1 MANQQGTIKK
11 IDRTNQVLALLGIL
25 LTVLYL
31 VKNAS
36 YLYSEIFRESVSF
49 DYRLVYIVGLLTYII
64 FLVAYLLF
72 MFKLRVP
79 ALIVAFLGIFQIIRR
94 IFSAVQAKNP
104 QPLSVVDMVF
114 CIAAAILL
122 ILLLAFR
129 KPQRL
134 LGWLLAIVTLAYVVY
149 GIVSNWAILLA
160 IIQSL
165 TIRGENLWNG
175 LINILNFFN
184 LYLLL
189 AVCFVLA
196 ALAESMRGRRSKAT
210 AER

>member
-1 MANQQGTIKK
+1 MANQQSTIKK

-114 CIAAAILL
+114 CIAALFCSSCCWPFVNRNACWAGCWPSSL
-122 ILLLAFR
+122 
-129 KPQRL
+129 
-134 LGWLLAIVTLAYVVY
+134 WL
-149 GIVSNWAILLA
+149 
-160 IIQSL
+160 
-165 TIRGENLWNG
+165 
-175 LINILNFFN
+175 
-184 LYLLL
+184 
-189 AVCFVLA
+189 
-196 ALAESMRGRRSKAT
+196 M
-210 AER
+210 

>member
-1 MANQQGTIKK
+1 MANQQSTIKK

-104 QPLSVVDMVF
+104 QLLSVVDAGF
-114 CIAAAILL
+114 LHCGCYSAHR

-175 LINILNFFN
+175 LINIPQFLQPVF
-184 LYLLL
+184 
-189 AVCFVLA
+189 A
-196 ALAESMRGRRSKAT
+196 AGCMLCTRST
-210 AER
+210 G